1 MPTGYLGSTASQLRW
16 QEISLSLTL
25 AHHCSKRE
33 GIERNLVA
41 LYFCTPILHYTM
53 GVQSEDSNLK
63 LHSEVQ
69 LEKRNVQQ
77 VALF

>member
-41 LYFCTPILHYTM
+41 LYFCTPISNYTTK
-53 GVQSEDSNLK
+53 VQSEDFNLK

-69 LEKRNVQQ
+69 SEKMNAQR